1 MSSNWVSNL
10 DMLAAGG
17 VIDFDAAAY
26 LLDQPSRFVGNPR
39 LENLPL
45 ENPSLLPQGT
55 KLKDIPQTDE
65 FNNSSKQP
73 VNNPS
78 WKKWTFGAILTGL
91 IAAGVFTLTKGKI
104 KMPKALS
111 KIKLPDMSKFKT
123 TLKNLGTKTWGY
135 IKQPFV
141 WIANKFKKT
150 P

>member
-26 LLDQPSRFVGNPR
+26 LLDQPSRFVGNPS

-55 KLKDIPQTDE
+55 KLKDLPQTDE
-65 FNNSSKQP
+65 FNRSSKQP
-73 VNNPS
+73 TDTPA
-78 WKKWTFGAILTGL
+78 WKKWTFGAIITGL
-91 IAAGVFTLTKGKI
+91 LAAGVFALTKGKI
-104 KMPKALS
+104 KMPKVFS
-111 KIKLPDMSKFKT
+111 KIKLPGMSKIAT
-123 TLKNLGTKTWGY
+123 TLKNFGTKTLGY
-135 IKQPFV
+135 IKKPFV